1 MSGLYTLTQEEY
13 NKLKA
18 KTDILNRIEEMG
30 VVTVYDDKHWSTNY
44 NTLKDKLEAIKT
56 YLQTPARSSDS
67 SLKICIGVLSILEDE
82 ALKSTRRDTDMIDEL
97 YKTLRVLVSNKFSIR
112 ITDGRKPTIALVPD
126 GRESHP
132 WTSFEGVDIEDAFN
146 RTINKLRHPEKDY
159 RAKPDILNEEGHL
172 WKADESSIY
181 SEAHTRRFLINQDH
195 NSGGKQT

>member
-67 SLKICIGVLSILEDE
+67 SLTICIGVLSILKDE
-82 ALKSTRRDTDMIDEL
+82 ALKSTGGTE
-97 YKTLRVLVSNKFSIR
+97 
-112 ITDGRKPTIALVPD
+112 
-126 GRESHP
+126 
-132 WTSFEGVDIEDAFN
+132 
-146 RTINKLRHPEKDY
+146 
-159 RAKPDILNEEGHL
+159 
-172 WKADESSIY
+172 
-181 SEAHTRRFLINQDH
+181 TR
-195 NSGGKQT
+195 